1 MKMQNR
7 QIYKATSRSTDVR
20 DVRAVLYEPYLDVE
34 TSLIVATNGHI
45 LAACPV
51 ELDEGDT
58 SGVVS
63 TDAIKAAIKDCPVKE
78 RDLKTASIKANGAL
92 ELDNG
97 ATYPRVNNGTFP
109 QYQRVIPDKGKAEM
123 VISFDAKLLKDLAD
137 AINTPGNSQVKL
149 HIVDNNS
156 AFYVESDN
164 QSDCYGV
171 LMPCRIN

>member
-7 QIYKATSRSTDVR
+7 QIYKATSGPKDAREMLT
-20 DVRAVLYEPYLDVE
+20 EPYLDADK
-34 TSLIVATNGHI
+34 SLIVATNGHI

-51 ELDEGDT
+51 LLDEDDT

-63 TDAIKAAIKDCPVKE
+63 TEAIKAAIKTSPGRRQD
-78 RDLKTASIKANGAL
+78 KTANVKANGSL

-97 ATYPRVNNGTFP
+97 ATYPREDKGQFP
-109 QYQRVIPDKGKAEM
+109 QYERVIPDKDKAEM

-137 AINTPGNSQVKL
+137 AINTPGNSQIKL

-164 QSDCYGV
+164 NSDCYGV